1 MDTPIRPQ
9 HHGSRQPAAGSS
21 AGAAIAGPTGGH
33 ARAAVSW
40 PAARRRVPAAS
51 AALAVVVVAALC
63 VAPEAL
69 AQGELGREM
78 PEAIVLVARPAVGAT
93 PDSSGHFAHREAL
106 LAEVI
111 GGRASPEPSEG
122 ALVSELVSSP
132 HPVPGVTARVL
143 PGHAP
148 GILLDAASTRRTITV
163 LGPTGEPY
171 LRLGPRGVEVNMRSP
186 ADPGTGPENG
196 AQAPASGDVRAAPR
210 WRRIASEARYA
221 WLESRARFPPELV
234 PADVVTGGRPRVLLT
249 WEIPLEVDGRRTQ
262 LRGVTSWVPSAA
274 SAEWGGAGRLLGA
287 FGVPIAALGAL
298 TVVAVAALIAVA
310 RRRAR

>member
-9 HHGSRQPAAGSS
+9 HDGSRQPPAGSS
-21 AGAAIAGPTGGH
+21 ACAAIAAPARGR
-33 ARAAVSW
+33 ARAAIRW
-40 PAARRRVPAAS
+40 PAARRRVLAAS
-51 AALAVVVVAALC
+51 AALAVVLVQAVCA
-63 VAPEAL
+63 APEAL
-69 AQGELGREM
+69 AQGEMGRDM
-78 PEAIVLVARPAVGAT
+78 PGAVVLVARPTMGAT
-93 PDSSGHFAHREAL
+93 PDASGHFALDEAL
-106 LAEVI
+106 LADVI
-111 GGRASPEPSEG
+111 GGRANPEPSEG

-132 HPVPGVTARVL
+132 HPAPGVTAKVL

-148 GILLDAASTRRTITV
+148 GILLDATSTRRTITV

-171 LRLGPRGVEVNMRSP
+171 LRLGPHGVEVNMRSP

-196 AQAPASGDVRAAPR
+196 AQAPASGDARAAPR

-234 PADVVTGGRPRVLLT
+234 PADVVTGGRRRVLLT

-262 LRGVTSWVPSAA
+262 LRGVTSWVPSPA
-274 SAEWGGAGRLLGA
+274 SAERGGAGRLLGA
-287 FGVPIAALGAL
+287 FGVAIAALGAL